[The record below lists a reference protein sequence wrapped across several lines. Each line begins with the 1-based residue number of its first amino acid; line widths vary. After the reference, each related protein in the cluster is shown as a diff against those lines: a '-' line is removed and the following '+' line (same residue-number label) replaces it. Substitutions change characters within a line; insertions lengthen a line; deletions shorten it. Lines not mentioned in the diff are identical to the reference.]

1 MNEYKLTVEQTLNEV
16 ESTADG
22 LTGAQAGERLKTNG
36 ANVLTQ
42 GKKTPLIVKFLK
54 QLADPMILILLIAAV
69 VSLVLTIVN
78 NADPSNEKES
88 FADVIIISI
97 VVILNATL
105 RVIQEKKKKKS
116 LAALQSM
123 TKAQAK
129 VKRDGKLITV
139 DSADLV
145 VGDVIILEAG
155 DSIPADCRI
164 IFAAS
169 LKVEE

>member
-78 NADPSNEKES
+78 KDRKS
-88 FADVIIISI
+88 
-97 VVILNATL
+97 VV
-105 RVIQEKKKKKS
+105 
-116 LAALQSM
+116 
-123 TKAQAK
+123 
-129 VKRDGKLITV
+129 
-139 DSADLV
+139 
-145 VGDVIILEAG
+145 
-155 DSIPADCRI
+155 
-164 IFAAS
+164 
-169 LKVEE
+169 